1 MKNLTIMEVLILVK
15 QINKKKKKER
25 KKKKKET
32 VTGANKES
40 LLSRSKTG
48 RASRSNK

>member
-15 QINKKKKKER
+15 QINKKKKER